1 MHRVLY
7 QTSGYT
13 TFLCGLVPPDPIAI
27 NINSDPGLDSDSAP
41 APDPSIDLRV
51 SSLRIL
57 LFLVARD
64 IVCMRLN
71 NKHLLYMIRMTT

>member
-7 QTSGYT
+7 QTSGST
-13 TFLCGLVPPDPIAI
+13 TFFCGLGSPDPIAR
-27 NINSDPGLDSDSAP
+27 NLNLDPGLDSDSAP

-57 LFLVARD
+57 LSSRCEGYCVHE
-64 IVCMRLN
+64 V
-71 NKHLLYMIRMTT
+71 KHLYDSHDHLT